1 MRICNIIV
9 KSQSRKLLRFFSGL
23 IVCMVF
29 SASST
34 ACRTLRP
41 YEKEHL
47 LKPSMDDAR
56 LQSLE
61 PVFARSATAQFE
73 RLAAGSA
80 AGGGG
85 SSCPT
90 CGI

>member
-1 MRICNIIV
+1 M
-9 KSQSRKLLRFFSGL
+9 SRVTF
-23 IVCMVF
+23 VF
-29 SASST
+29 AIAIAMSSIS
-34 ACRTLRP
+34 CRALRP

-56 LQSLE
+56 ISILE
-61 PVFARSATAQFE
+61 PVFAK
-73 RLAAGSA
+73 SA
-80 AGGGG
+80 AAKFEKLADGSTSAGGG

>member
-1 MRICNIIV
+1 MLKFRLAAAMG
-9 KSQSRKLLRFFSGL
+9 LLALVTIS
-23 IVCMVF
+23 
-29 SASST
+29 
-34 ACRTLRP
+34 CRSLRP

-56 LQSLE
+56 VGLLE
-61 PVFARSATAQFE
+61 PVFAKSSVS
-73 RLAAGSA
+73 RLEKLADGSA
-80 AGGGG
+80 SGGGG